1 MARGVSEISWCV
13 TCAVKVLGLDTRV
26 MSQVF
31 VNLTVLWLGWG
42 TGVGAGA
49 GAGAKESW
57 GWGWGWEAGAGGWE
71 WGCSWGCMGMV
82 TRCAEW
88 TAVFQPYAY
97 MTGAGNLA
105 RDGRRE

>member
-49 GAGAKESW
+49 GAGMGLGLRRAGAEAEVGRW
-57 GWGWGWEAGAGGWE
+57 GWMLG
-71 WGCSWGCMGMV
+71 MGL
-82 TRCAEW
+82 
-88 TAVFQPYAY
+88 QLGLHGP
-97 MTGAGNLA
+97 GN
-105 RDGRRE
+105 